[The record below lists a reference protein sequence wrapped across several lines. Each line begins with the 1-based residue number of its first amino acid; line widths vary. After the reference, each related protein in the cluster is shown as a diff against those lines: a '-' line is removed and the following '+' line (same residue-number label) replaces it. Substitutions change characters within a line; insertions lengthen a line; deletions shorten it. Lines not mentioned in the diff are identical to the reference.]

1 MSNNVNFNLSIQDTN
16 VLKGL
21 ALCFLLCHHLFYSHR
36 EPDAVNYFS
45 DVCIHGNWLLARFGN
60 GFGKLCV
67 ALFVFLSGYGLTI
80 STEKKGG
87 IHDLIGFYRNRMV
100 KLLVNYWFIWL
111 VFVPYGVLVAGRSF
125 PDVYGEHYVLKT
137 LIDFCGMA
145 YAFGYYGYN
154 ATWWFYS
161 CIIVLY
167 FLFPLLY
174 RIREKWW
181 LLVGFVFFYR
191 IVGGHL
197 PILSAGGSYVLAF
210 ALGIAMAT
218 YRIAPP
224 IRSLWSKLF
233 LFAIVVVTGLARMK
247 GVGMVF
253 VWDLVLCY
261 SIAILYKS
269 LQLKEWIVRSMAFLG
284 KHSFNIF
291 LFHTFFHLYYFK
303 EFIYWSSNPILIFTT
318 MLAICL
324 TVSIVLEWAKGKL

>member
-224 IRSLWSKLF
+224 HTLIMEQTVPVCDCGGNRSRTNERHGTDLRLGSHSL
-233 LFAIVVVTGLARMK
+233 LHHCHPAQIFADK
-247 GVGMVF
+247 GVDSQVYGF
-253 VWDLVLCY
+253 PWQ
-261 SIAILYKS
+261 A
-269 LQLKEWIVRSMAFLG
+269 
-284 KHSFNIF
+284 
-291 LFHTFFHLYYFK
+291 
-303 EFIYWSSNPILIFTT
+303 
-318 MLAICL
+318 
-324 TVSIVLEWAKGKL
+324 

>member
-145 YAFGYYGYN
+145 YAFGYFGYN

-174 RIREKWW
+174 RIRVRWW
-181 LLVGFVFFYR
+181 LLASFAILYR

-197 PILSAGGSYVLAF
+197 PILSAGCSYVLAF
-210 ALGIAMAT
+210 ALGIAMAA

-224 IRSLWSKLF
+224 HTLNMEQTAPVCNCGGSRFCTNVWCGSGLYMGSCSLLQHSHPLH
-233 LFAIVVVTGLARMK
+233 ILAAK
-247 GVGMVF
+247 GVDSKVCGF
-253 VWDLVLCY
+253 PWQ
-261 SIAILYKS
+261 A
-269 LQLKEWIVRSMAFLG
+269 
-284 KHSFNIF
+284 
-291 LFHTFFHLYYFK
+291 
-303 EFIYWSSNPILIFTT
+303 
-318 MLAICL
+318 
-324 TVSIVLEWAKGKL
+324 